1 MWDLNIID
9 RVGSISLLNPHPK
22 TPLTITGM
30 NFALSTMLSEGGA
43 RSTSQNVSPS
53 SVSSNNLQ
61 TSGQASIVSTMAGIN
76 SVSPSVRQST
86 TLEPTETTTLGFA
99 SVPSSLFARFTGS
112 STSTIGLQPK
122 ISTISAVKS
131 TALLTFVGSGIVSLK
146 LLPGTTALQTAAIAT
161 FASALSSLFS
171 SYIDSSV
178 SAVLMPSTSN
188 SLHIS
193 TGTSTILLPRS
204 SPSALGRSGTYA
216 HCGSAAASSTP
227 AGSIEDGNTVAES
240 SVTAAK
246 PILGTVTYFVTSN
259 TSSTSACVSSTS
271 TSNCRVYSNCRRGN

>member
-9 RVGSISLLNPHPK
+9 RVSSISLLNPHPK

-43 RSTSQNVSPS
+43 RSTSQNVSPG

-112 STSTIGLQPK
+112 STSIIGLQPK
-122 ISTISAVKS
+122 ISKISAVKS
-131 TALLTFVGSGIVSLK
+131 TALPTFVGSGIVSLK

-178 SAVLMPSTSN
+178 SAV
-188 SLHIS
+188 
-193 TGTSTILLPRS
+193 
-204 SPSALGRSGTYA
+204 
-216 HCGSAAASSTP
+216 
-227 AGSIEDGNTVAES
+227 
-240 SVTAAK
+240 
-246 PILGTVTYFVTSN
+246 
-259 TSSTSACVSSTS
+259 
-271 TSNCRVYSNCRRGN
+271 